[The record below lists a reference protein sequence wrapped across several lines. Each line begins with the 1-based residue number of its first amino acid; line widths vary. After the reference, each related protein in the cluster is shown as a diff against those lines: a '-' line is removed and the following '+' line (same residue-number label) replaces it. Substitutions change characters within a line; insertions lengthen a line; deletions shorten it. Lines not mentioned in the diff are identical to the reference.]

1 MKRIIV
7 SVFLMLF
14 MLHPASH
21 AIDLGGITKHLDA
34 LRSAVS
40 ATAKAARPISDEE
53 EYYLG
58 RAVAARI
65 LGTYP
70 LSNSKD
76 LTKYINLIGRTA
88 ALSSDKPFTYGGYHF
103 AVLETDEINAFACP
117 GGIIFVTKGMIDMTA
132 NEEELAAVL
141 AHEIAH
147 ISKRDGIAAIKS
159 SRWTEAL
166 TVIGTEAVRTYSS
179 SDVARL
185 VNIFEG
191 SIDDVFK
198 TLVVNGYGRSQ
209 EFAADEAALQC
220 LAQSG
225 YDPAALS
232 VFLKHL
238 ADKGRSSG
246 GGITKTHPETTD
258 RIENI
263 ADKVPSGQT
272 DPQSVQTRTG
282 RFMEVRK
289 PTK

>member
-1 MKRIIV
+1 M
-7 SVFLMLF
+7 VFMF
-14 MLHPASH
+14 HPASH
-21 AIDLGGITKHLDA
+21 AIDLGGFTKHLDA
-34 LRSAVS
+34 LKSAVG
-40 ATAKAARPISDEE
+40 ATVKAARFISEEE
-53 EYYLG
+53 EYYVG

-76 LTKYINLIGRTA
+76 LTKYVNLIGKTV

-103 AVLETDEINAFACP
+103 AILETDEVNAFACP
-117 GGIIFVTKGMIDMTA
+117 GGIIFVTKGMVNMTT

-185 VNIFEG
+185 VTIFEG

-198 TLVVNGYGRSQ
+198 TLVVNGYGKSQ
-209 EFAADEAALQC
+209 ELAADEAALQY

-225 YDPAALS
+225 YNPAALS
-232 VFLKHL
+232 AFLKRL
-238 ADKGRSSG
+238 ADRGRSSG
-246 GGITKTHPETTD
+246 GGIMMTHPETTD
-258 RIENI
+258 RMDNL
-263 ADKVPSGQT
+263 AGKVPSEQT
-272 DPQSVQTRTG
+272 NLQSVQTRTI
-282 RFMEVRK
+282 RFTEVQKLKR
-289 PTK
+289 